1 MPFELAMTGKE
12 GLEESNKWFNVYM
25 LIVVTPDSLLT
36 DGHVD
41 IICHGENMNIMSL
54 LYTSSMNI

>member
-12 GLEESNKWFNVYM
+12 ELEENNKWFNVYM
-25 LIVVTPDSLLT
+25 LFVVTPDSFLT

-54 LYTSSMNI
+54 LYMSSMNI